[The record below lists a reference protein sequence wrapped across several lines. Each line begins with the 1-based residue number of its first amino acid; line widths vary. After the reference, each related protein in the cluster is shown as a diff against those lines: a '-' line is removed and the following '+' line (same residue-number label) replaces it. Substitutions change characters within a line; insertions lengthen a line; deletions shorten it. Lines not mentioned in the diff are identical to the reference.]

1 MAKTDLR
8 KARGPLTL
16 LAFLLLL
23 SGVLLYLKVSPDKTI
38 ALDESSPTAE
48 TFPSLGVPL
57 ATTTPPPSVTT
68 PVTAPPSS
76 SEPTTVVTPGETTT
90 LPITAPTTVAQ
101 VTTSTTT
108 PLTPIK
114 WRTVLPPIPAGGS
127 ASLVADN
134 GDRYAAN
141 ITYASL
147 SSTEVVAQMR
157 DRFETAGWSVTLTT
171 QGSVSSIV
179 VTKTGIQGTVKVS
192 PSGQGALAELDLRRA
207 S

>member
-1 MAKTDLR
+1 MAH
-8 KARGPLTL
+8 
-16 LAFLLLL
+16 
-23 SGVLLYLKVSPDKTI
+23 
-38 ALDESSPTAE
+38 
-48 TFPSLGVPL
+48 
-57 ATTTPPPSVTT
+57 
-68 PVTAPPSS
+68 
-76 SEPTTVVTPGETTT
+76 
-90 LPITAPTTVAQ
+90 

-108 PLTPIK
+108 PLTPMK
-114 WRTVLPPIPAGGS
+114 WRTELPPIPAGGS